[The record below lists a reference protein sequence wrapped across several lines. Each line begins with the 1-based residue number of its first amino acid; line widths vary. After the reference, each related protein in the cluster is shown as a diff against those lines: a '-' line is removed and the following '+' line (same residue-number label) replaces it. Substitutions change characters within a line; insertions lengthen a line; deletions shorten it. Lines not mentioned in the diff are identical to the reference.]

1 MNLTR
6 NHEVEGLISALAQW
20 VKDLVLLCLWPAAIA
35 LIGPLAWEPPYTA
48 SVALKRQKLKK
59 KKNLGQLLGSCQ
71 FNRGPKRLLS
81 PKVGTQS

>member
-59 KKNLGQLLGSCQ
+59 KKKSRAASG
-71 FNRGPKRLLS
+71 
-81 PKVGTQS
+81 